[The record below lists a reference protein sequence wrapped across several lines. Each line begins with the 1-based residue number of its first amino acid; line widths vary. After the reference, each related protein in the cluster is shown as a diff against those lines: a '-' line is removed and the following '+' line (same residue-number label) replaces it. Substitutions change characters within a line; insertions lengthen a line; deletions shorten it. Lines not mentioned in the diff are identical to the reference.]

1 MVPGAIERS
10 DPVVVGI
17 RNVKK
22 PVRPEAD
29 IIGEMKLL
37 RVFTL
42 FAKSPF
48 EFPFRIENPDV
59 VVARVGQKEIT
70 GFGFDGELVNV
81 SGKLRRRLRRNRQY
95 FQQFSS
101 LGREAVNFLRLPVPH
116 QQVARG
122 VDIERLDSLFKHLVS
137 LRFDLPQNF
146 TRGVDLVEIA
156 VDADPGVPR
165 VVPYEHGRT
174 PNLVGP
180 ATCPNGDNHY
190 ENSQAEECHES
201 QLPEF
206 LCHVQD
212 PKGRKCSPTLQDLKA
227 NITLHAEE
235 RSRDHD

>member
-1 MVPGAIERS
+1 
-10 DPVVVGI
+10 
-17 RNVKK
+17 
-22 PVRPEAD
+22 
-29 IIGEMKLL
+29 MKLL

-70 GFGFDGELVNV
+70 GFGFDGELVSV

-101 LGREAVNFLRLPVPH
+101 LGREAVNFLRLSVPH
-116 QQVARG
+116 QQVAPG
-122 VDIERLDSLFKHLVS
+122 VDIERLNTLFKHLVS
-137 LRFDLPQNF
+137 LRFDRLQDF

-156 VDADPGVPR
+156 VDADPEVPR
-165 VVPYEHGRT
+165 VVPYEHRGT
-174 PNLVGP
+174 PNLVGS
-180 ATCPNGDNHY
+180 ATCPNGDNHH
-190 ENSQAEECHES
+190 ENSQAEDRHES

-212 PKGRKCSPTLQDLKA
+212 PNRCKRSPTLQGSKL
-227 NITLHAEE
+227 NLNPLAED
-235 RSRDHD
+235 RSRDHDQRKTSKSRSLRVTSM